1 MELLFLSLLL
11 ALFVSS
17 VTIPLFL
24 IFYNHRSQNSHPN
37 LPPGK
42 LGLPLVG
49 ESFEFLATGWKGHP
63 EKFIFDRIAKY
74 SSHIFK
80 TNILGQPAVVFCGVA
95 CNKFLF
101 SNENKLV
108 VSWWPD
114 SVNKIFPSSLQ
125 TSSKEEAKKMRKLL
139 PQFLKPEAL
148 QGYIGIMDTIAQR
161 HFASEWEHKEQVL
174 VFPLSKN
181 YTFRLACRLFLSIED
196 PSHVAKF
203 SDPFNLLASGIISI
217 PIDLPGTPFNRA
229 IKASNFIR
237 TELLAFIRQ
246 RKKDL
251 AEGKASPTQDILSHM
266 LLTCDENGKC
276 MNELD
281 IADKIIGL
289 LIGGH
294 DTASAACTFIVKYL
308 AELPHIYEEV
318 YKEQMEIAKSKTP
331 GEFLNW
337 DDIQKMKY
345 SWKVACEVMRISPP
359 LQGAFREAL
368 NDFIFNGFTIPK
380 GWKLYWSTNSTHR
393 DPVYFPEP
401 EKFDP
406 RRFQGSGPAPYT
418 FVPFGGGPRMC
429 PGKEYARLEIL
440 VFMHNLVRRFKFD
453 KLIQDEK
460 IVVNPLPIPDKGL
473 PVRLHPHK
481 A

>member
-1 MELLFLSLLL
+1 MEPLFLTLLL

-17 VTIPLFL
+17 VTVSLFL
-24 IFYNHRSQNSHPN
+24 VFYNHRSQNSYPN

-42 LGLPLVG
+42 LGLPYVG
-49 ESFEFLATGWKGHP
+49 ESFEFFSNGWKGHP

-74 SSHIFK
+74 SSQVFK
-80 TNILGQPAVVFCGVA
+80 TNLLGEPAAVLCGA
-95 CNKFLF
+95 AGNKFLF

-108 VSWWPD
+108 VAWWPD

-139 PQFLKPEAL
+139 PLFMKPEAL
-148 QGYIGIMDTIAQR
+148 QRYIGIMDTVAQR
-161 HFASEWEHKEQVL
+161 HFASGWENKEQVL
-174 VFPLSKN
+174 
-181 YTFRLACRLFLSIED
+181 
-196 PSHVAKF
+196 
-203 SDPFNLLASGIISI
+203 LLASGIISI
-217 PIDLPGTPFNRA
+217 PIDLPGTPFHRG

-237 TELLAFIRQ
+237 TELLAIIRQ
-246 RKKDL
+246 RNKDL

-266 LLTCDENGKC
+266 LVICDENGKC

-281 IADKIIGL
+281 IADKILGL
-289 LIGGH
+289 LVGGH
-294 DTASAACTFIVKYL
+294 DTASGACTFIVKYL

-318 YKEQMEIAKSKTP
+318 YKGNYIGVPTQPIK
-331 GEFLNW
+331 
-337 DDIQKMKY
+337 I
-345 SWKVACEVMRISPP
+345 
-359 LQGAFREAL
+359 
-368 NDFIFNGFTIPK
+368 
-380 GWKLYWSTNSTHR
+380 
-393 DPVYFPEP
+393 PVYFPEP

-406 RRFQGSGPAPYT
+406 ARFEGNGPAPYT

-440 VFMHNLVRRFKFD
+440 VFMHNLVKRFRFD

-460 IVVNPLPIPDKGL
+460 IVVNPLPIPEKGL